1 MLVCDINESTA
12 QATASKDSANL
23 AAHKMDVTKRAD
35 WEATM
40 TAVKEKFGRCDILI
54 NNAGW
59 SYVNKATMEVTE
71 EEFERV
77 FDVNVKGVYLGCQ
90 AWVNQAIERKEGGV
104 IINIASVGATR
115 PRPGLVWYNASK
127 GAVWNVS
134 SPVCL
139 RDSDEKLLMCYRRP
153 RDLRRSTEPI
163 RYALIRSA
171 RLSQGQGC
179 SQRSRGWRTHLR
191 TGRSS
196 LEMCRWVGLERLRM
210 LSTRV
215 SSWRVTRPDSLQ
227 GPTWR
232 STVVDAS
239 RRARSIS
246 IGGPA
251 MQWTGAFQMYRT

>member
-12 QATASKDSANL
+12 QTTASKDSANL

-40 TAVKEKFGRCDILI
+40 AAVKEKFGRCDILI

-59 SYVNKATMEVTE
+59 SYVNKPTTDVTE

-134 SPVCL
+134 STV
-139 RDSDEKLLMCYRRP
+139 
-153 RDLRRSTEPI
+153 
-163 RYALIRSA
+163 
-171 RLSQGQGC
+171 GC
-179 SQRSRGWRTHLR
+179 A
-191 TGRSS
+191 
-196 LEMCRWVGLERLRM
+196 V
-210 LSTRV
+210 
-215 SSWRVTRPDSLQ
+215 
-227 GPTWR
+227 
-232 STVVDAS
+232 
-239 RRARSIS
+239 
-246 IGGPA
+246 
-251 MQWTGAFQMYRT
+251 MYKY